1 MSKFNFPNEPVSE
14 SASDSHVLI
23 DLSCTTPEGNFAC
36 KGVARALNRIYEDYQ
51 ANNVVWQPDVLWETR
66 KIAEQIG
73 IEEIVDVGCGNGSK
87 LVHYFPVEK
96 YKTVGVDFH
105 GSLELCRGKY
115 PERHWIEC
123 DLTSYDDLAR
133 VTPLLESENP
143 QIFVLSDVIEH
154 LTDPRPL
161 ISWIRSRLIANPD
174 NRFIVSTPDRLR
186 LGYGDMNA
194 IPPNESHVREWSLSE
209 LKQFFASAG
218 FEIVRSGHTRA
229 NQFDL
234 INSSIFIELKCSA
247 GFYHN
252 FLVETGLVYG
262 SCLPEH
268 VLVTGEYA
276 EFHNTGGIGTFVK
289 EQREAYGFECTL
301 CLIMAEPDENQGLEQ
316 YVRTK
321 AIGPQLLLSGPETAD
336 LPKDDIAL
344 KALLQIV
351 FYFPELRSVQYAD
364 YQGLGCRIAQAKRV
378 GMLPDSL
385 TVIAFCHGMTH
396 YLENA
401 HETWFGLTHVSVAE
415 KEKISVENADQVVF
429 PTYFLKQL
437 YSEAGIRV
445 QESKAILLRYP
456 FHSSQPVVGE
466 TSPVD
471 TLVFYGKRSKMKGF
485 ELFLQALHY
494 FGLKELNDNGIRKIV
509 IIGPKVHDNE
519 QTVAMLADLR
529 QAFHVEEHVDLGRDA
544 AMQAVREVASHSICV
559 MPYLAD
565 NHPYAVLDVAFA
577 GAVPLMVSAGGIP
590 EMFSDQF
597 RELLLAKSNKQ
608 ALAGHLHH
616 LLTLPVEQFAVIRT
630 SFVSSMKQAQEGINE
645 RVRHFG
651 ASILPVHRST
661 PLSKGKATI
670 IVPVFNTALS
680 YIEELIFG
688 INNQTLRP
696 AEVIF
701 VDDASAPDYH
711 EQLQATVKSHLQVPY
726 RVVRHAF
733 NKGLAGA
740 RNTGVAATET
750 EFVINIDSDDV
761 PMNDFVRDI
770 VAALH
775 ANNDHVAAV
784 PYLAA
789 FDDATP
795 FNVLRFNTYTYRPLG
810 DGVVASQ
817 IDNHLGH
824 ANAGFR
830 TEAVREF
837 GGWDESSKAM
847 WEDWAFFLKLT
858 SAGRKIAII
867 PKVGILYRVRAESM
881 LRTYD
886 AWPAMRRLANNMTGL
901 PRYENYRMQAMMRSY
916 GAIEQELAATRNQV
930 ANCRAE
936 LNAQS
941 EVAALYQQQLNRRS
955 VQAVQRIANRLSGHR
970 SIFRVAR
977 ATARISW
984 KFGRG
989 LRAIA
994 RSVGIR

>member
-1 MSKFNFPNEPVSE
+1 MSKFNFPNEPISE
-14 SASDSHVLI
+14 SASDSYDPTALAY
-23 DLSCTTPEGNFAC
+23 TTPEANFAC

-51 ANNVVWQPDVLWETR
+51 ANNVVWQPDVLLETR
-66 KIAEQIG
+66 KVAEHIG
-73 IEEIVDVGCGNGSK
+73 IREIVDIGCGNGSK
-87 LVHYFPVEK
+87 LVHYFPVDQ
-96 YKTVGVDFH
+96 YKTIGVDFH

-133 VTPLLESENP
+133 VTPLLESKNP
-143 QIFVLSDVIEH
+143 QAFVLSDVIEH

-161 ISWIRSRLIANPD
+161 ISWVRSRLIANSN

-209 LKQFFASAG
+209 LRQFFASAG

-229 NQFDL
+229 NQFDM

-247 GFYHN
+247 NFYRD
-252 FLVETGLVYG
+252 FLLQAGLIYG
-262 SCLPEH
+262 DSLPEH
-268 VLVTGEYA
+268 AIVTGEYA
-276 EFHNTGGIGTFVK
+276 GFHNTGGIGTFVK
-289 EQREAYGFECTL
+289 EQRETYGVEQTL
-301 CLIMAEPDENQGLEQ
+301 CLIMGEPDENQGREQ
-316 YVRTK
+316 YVKAK
-321 AIGPQLLLSGPETAD
+321 AIGPQFLLSQPETKD
-336 LPKDDIAL
+336 LHKDDIAL
-344 KALLQIV
+344 KAMLQII

-401 HETWFGLTHVSVAE
+401 HQTWFGLTHASVAE

-429 PTYFLKQL
+429 PTYFLKLL
-437 YSEAGIRV
+437 YSEAGIHV
-445 QESKAILLRYP
+445 SEEKAVLLRYP
-456 FHSSQPVVGE
+456 FHSNQAIVEE
-466 TSPVD
+466 TSPVN

-509 IIGPKVHDNE
+509 IIGPTVHENAE
-519 QTVAMLADLR
+519 TVSMLSSLR
-529 QAFHVEEHVDLGRDA
+529 QAFQVEEHSNLGRDA
-544 AMQAVREVASHSICV
+544 AMDVVRQNASRSICI

-565 NHPYAVLDVAFA
+565 NHPYAVLDVAFG
-577 GAVPLMVSAGGIP
+577 GALPLMISAGGIP

-597 RELLLAKSNKQ
+597 RELLLAKPNKQ
-608 ALAGHLHH
+608 ALASYLHQ
-616 LLTLPVEQFAVIRT
+616 LLSLPLEQFATMRK
-630 SFVSSMKQAQEGINE
+630 SFVSSMKEAQEGINE
-645 RVRHFG
+645 RVKHFG
-651 ASILPVHRST
+651 ASIVLAPRPT
-661 PLSKGKATI
+661 PISRGQATI
-670 IVPVFNTALS
+670 IVPVFNTSLH

-688 INNQTLRP
+688 INNQTMRP

-701 VDDASAPDYH
+701 VDDASAPEYH
-711 EQLQATVKSHLQVPY
+711 GQLQTTVESHLQVPY
-726 RVVRHAF
+726 RIVRHDV

-740 RNTGVAATET
+740 RNTGVAATQT
-750 EFVINIDSDDV
+750 DFVINIDSDDV

-770 VAALH
+770 VAALNANPDH
-775 ANNDHVAAV
+775 AAAV

-789 FDDATP
+789 FDDATA

-824 ANAGFR
+824 ANSGFR
-830 TEAVREF
+830 TQAVREF

-858 SAGRKIAII
+858 SAGKKIAII

-886 AWPAMRRLANNMTGL
+886 VWPAMRRLANNMAGL

-916 GAIEQELAATRNQV
+916 GAVEQELAATR
-930 ANCRAE
+930 AE
-936 LNAQS
+936 LHAQREAVS
-941 EVAALYQQQLNRRS
+941 LCRQQLDRRS
-955 VQAVQRIANRLSGHR
+955 VQAVQRIANRLSNNR
-970 SIFRVAR
+970 PLYRLIRE
-977 ATARISW
+977 TARISW

-989 LRAIA
+989 LRAIV
-994 RSVGIR
+994 RSAGTRQ